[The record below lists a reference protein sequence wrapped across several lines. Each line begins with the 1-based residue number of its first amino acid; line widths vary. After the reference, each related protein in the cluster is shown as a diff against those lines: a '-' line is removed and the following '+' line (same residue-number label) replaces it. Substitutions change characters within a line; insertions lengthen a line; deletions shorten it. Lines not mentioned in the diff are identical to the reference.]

1 LSNVT
6 HYFHVLML
14 INQQVIWRFQDQL
27 YQQYQMYLVEDEIVL
42 ENRKI
47 IVRVWVFEINVVD
60 IVHLKEISYDKFL

>member
-1 LSNVT
+1 
-6 HYFHVLML
+6 
-14 INQQVIWRFQDQL
+14 
-27 YQQYQMYLVEDEIVL
+27 MYLVEDEIVL